1 MIYDKVVNADV
12 YQTKYPALNRALKLL
27 KEFDFNTLDFGIT
40 QIDEKIKIVKMKY
53 KELFPEE
60 TFGEIHAKN
69 VDIHI
74 YAGECDEIFGYDLN
88 PKYTEQNVLL
98 HKPENDVVFVNY
110 DNKNNYLRLAEGY
123 FALFL
128 PGELHCPLITDKTKQ
143 EITKIIIKINIEE

>member
-1 MIYDKVVNADV
+1 MIYDKIINADV
-12 YQTKYPALNRALKLL
+12 YQTKYSSLNRALKLL
-27 KEFDFNTLDFGIT
+27 KEFDFSTLDFGIT
-40 QIDEKIKIVKMKY
+40 QIDDKIKIVKMKY
-53 KELFPEE
+53 KELFPRE

-88 PKYTEQNVLL
+88 PEYNEQNVLL

-110 DNKNNYLRLAEGY
+110 NNKNNYLRLTKGY

-128 PGELHCPLITDKTKQ
+128 PGELHCPLITDKTKR